1 MAAVD
6 RNHVL
11 TYASL
16 LFLGMLVFLSF
27 FPGKPSGF
35 GVPPVSSPSPALSIS
50 SAPELNPLVSV
61 KNAARVEGCLHA
73 GGIVL
78 SSAKII
84 PSFTCAHDAAALKI
98 VSAFFP
104 GALLSFHAVPVFPG
118 RLFSFMRFLRP
129 VSPFT
134 PVVSPP
140 PDPLPV

>member
-1 MAAVD
+1 MAAAD
-6 RNHVL
+6 RSHVL
-11 TYASL
+11 TYTSL
-16 LFLGMLVFLSF
+16 FFLGMLVFLSF

-35 GVPPVSSPSPALSIS
+35 GIPPVSSPAPALSLS
-50 SAPELNPLVSV
+50 SAPEHNPLVSV
-61 KNAARVEGCLHA
+61 KKAVLVEDCLHA

-78 SSAKII
+78 SSAKGI
-84 PSFTCAHDAAALKI
+84 PSFTCAHDAASLRI

-118 RLFSFMRFLRP
+118 RLFSFMSILRP
-129 VSPFT
+129 VSPFS